1 MLHAGDCVLQ
11 PPEIRHRVL
20 ESSPRLEVV
29 EIGCPA
35 EHETHADHSL
45 ALPTAILDPQR
56 DFSGQRFVRHVASEA
71 RWTASRTPGFE
82 YRDLGIAAA
91 TDGLAGGV
99 VKRAVATARS
109 ELAAH
114 AGEFLFTFVLV
125 GSAAFE
131 RDGEQVQPLAAG
143 DAYVMPAGQRHALT
157 ARADGFE
164 LLEVALPAR

>member
-99 VKRAVATARS
+99 VKRACSHGEHRAGGARRGVS
-109 ELAAH
+109 VHVRA
-114 AGEFLFTFVLV
+114 
-125 GSAAFE
+125 
-131 RDGEQVQPLAAG
+131 R
-143 DAYVMPAGQRHALT
+143 RHRR
-157 ARADGFE
+157 ART
-164 LLEVALPAR
+164 